1 MSIRSVNPFNNQTIR
16 QFNEAS
22 DSDIKNVLD
31 LSQDAFRHWRKA
43 PFSERVE
50 CMNAAA
56 QIMEDDLEHYA
67 HLMTLEM
74 GKTLKEA
81 RAEIQKCADA
91 CRYYAQHAELFL
103 QDRPLNVKKGRAFVS
118 YEPIGTV
125 LAIMPWN
132 FPYWQVIRFA
142 APNLM
147 AGNVGIL
154 KHASNVP
161 QVALALEEI
170 FQRAGFP
177 GGVFQSLLIGGK
189 KTEKL
194 IDHKAIKAVTLT
206 GSERAGGIV
215 AARAGKRLK
224 KTVLE
229 LGGSDPFVVLDDADL
244 DKAAE
249 WAVKSRMINLGQS
262 CIAAKRF
269 IVLDKIHDEF
279 LAKFSEKM
287 EALKIGDPT
296 DDDVDYGPM
305 AREDLAEDL
314 LEQVQ
319 KTLKKGATLVLG
331 GERPDKEG
339 AFFTPTILAD
349 IPKGTPAYKEE
360 LFGPVASVFRVMDED
375 EAVDLANSSVYGLG
389 GSVWTKDEERGI
401 ALARRIESGAV
412 YVNKM
417 MASDPAVPFGG
428 VKLSGYGRELAD
440 VGMYEFLNQKTI
452 WVGE

>member
-1 MSIRSVNPFNNQTIR
+1 MSIQSVNPFNNEVIR
-16 QFNEAS
+16 QFEEAS
-22 DSDIKNVLD
+22 DNDIKIALEH
-31 LSQDAFRHWRKA
+31 SQDAFRHWRIT
-43 PFSERVE
+43 PFSERSR

-56 QIMEDDLEHYA
+56 QIMENDIEHYA

-81 RAEIQKCADA
+81 RSEIQKCADC
-91 CRYYAQHAELFL
+91 CRYYAEHAEEFL
-103 QDRPLNVKKGRAFVS
+103 KDKPLPVEKGKAFIS
-118 YEPIGTV
+118 YEPIGAI

-154 KHASNVP
+154 KHASSVP

-170 FQRAGFP
+170 FRRADFP
-177 GGVFQSLLIGGK
+177 SGVFQTLLIGGK

-194 IDHKAIKAVTLT
+194 IDHKIIRAVTLT
-206 GSERAGGIV
+206 GSEKAGSIV
-215 AARAGKRLK
+215 AARAGKQIK

-249 WAVKSRMINLGQS
+249 WAVKSRMVNLGQS

-269 IVLDKIHDEF
+269 IVMDKVFDKF
-279 LAKFSEKM
+279 MAKFRKRM

-305 AREDLAEDL
+305 ARESLAQDL

-319 KTLKKGATLVLG
+319 KTIKKGATLVLG
-331 GERPDKEG
+331 GDRPDRPG
-339 AFFTPTILAD
+339 AFFNPTILAD
-349 IPKGTPAYKEE
+349 IPKNSPAYKEE
-360 LFGPVASVFRVMDED
+360 LFGPVATVFRVMDEE
-375 EAVDLANSSVYGLG
+375 EAIAQANDSPYGLG
-389 GSVWTKDEERGI
+389 GSVWTKDIKRGQRV
-401 ALARRIESGAV
+401 ARQISSGAV
-412 YVNKM
+412 YINKM

-428 VKLSGYGRELAD
+428 VKNSGYGRELSF
-440 VGMYEFLNQKTI
+440 VGIHEFVNQKTI
-452 WVGE
+452 WIGE